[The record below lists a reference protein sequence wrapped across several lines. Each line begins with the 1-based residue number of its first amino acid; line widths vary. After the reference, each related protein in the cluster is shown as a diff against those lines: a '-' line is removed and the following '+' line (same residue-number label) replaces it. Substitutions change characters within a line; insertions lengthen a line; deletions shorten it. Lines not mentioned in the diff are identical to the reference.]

1 MKKPAYLLPH
11 VMAHNSVIIN
21 PFVRAVRRDAPFG
34 DVGINVFFRASGARC
49 VGFVE
54 KQVWP

>member
-1 MKKPAYLLPH
+1 
-11 VMAHNSVIIN
+11 MAHNSVIIN
-21 PFVRAVRRDAPFG
+21 PFVRDVHRDAPFG
-34 DVGINVFFRASGARC
+34 DVGINVFFCASGSRC

>member
-1 MKKPAYLLPH
+1 MKKAAYLLPH

-21 PFVRAVRRDAPFG
+21 PFAVHRDAPFG